1 MTVFFSVKVRACLHV
16 GGGPQIGEVICG
28 GSPHLS
34 CKRDQIKMRDYMDRW
49 VTPPKRVT
57 SPTCG
62 PPPPCKQALRSKSS
76 IHTSRWNNGRP
87 CPFCR
92 GVFPNLVPRVL
103 SYPSLRVGERE
114 PGNEVGV
121 SPSPAISLTP
131 LRESVIPV
139 TKFVS
144 PQAEIDIFEAMDV
157 NPHTVGL
164 QKVQGLEGEFGDAYK
179 IEKNISRME
188 LPSSYLEQMR
198 FLLNNKRRMVIMANV
213 KVMNNSR
220 GTLFSLE
227 RRRKGM
233 AVWQI

>member
-1 MTVFFSVKVRACLHV
+1 M
-16 GGGPQIGEVICG
+16 
-28 GSPHLS
+28 
-34 CKRDQIKMRDYMDRW
+34 
-49 VTPPKRVT
+49 
-57 SPTCG
+57 
-62 PPPPCKQALRSKSS
+62 
-76 IHTSRWNNGRP
+76 
-87 CPFCR
+87 
-92 GVFPNLVPRVL
+92 
-103 SYPSLRVGERE
+103 
-114 PGNEVGV
+114 
-121 SPSPAISLTP
+121 
-131 LRESVIPV
+131 RESVIPV

-213 KVMNNSR
+213 KVMHNSR

-233 AVWQI
+233 NCLTNINDKSSRFTLFLRNDILVLRRDQYVLVIQDVCRTSSGRHYHD